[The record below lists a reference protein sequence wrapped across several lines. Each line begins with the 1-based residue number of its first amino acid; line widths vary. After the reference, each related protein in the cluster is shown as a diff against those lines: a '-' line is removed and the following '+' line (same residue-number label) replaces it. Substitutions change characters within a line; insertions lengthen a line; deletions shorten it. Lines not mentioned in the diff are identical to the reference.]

1 MTYLDEDLNSNNSK
15 NIYNNNNN
23 NNNNINNGISVYDV
37 ESENS
42 YRSNEDKDVNCDN
55 SNSNNENIVC
65 PPLDENVIVEL
76 NKIFNEIK
84 SLKTVDQKK
93 MSLGVI
99 KFIHNGE
106 HYIHCP
112 IKHVNSN
119 GKDVCFG
126 VCNHFFSLVDNTKNR
141 RKLSAHKFQYH
152 YYGHAPNVKNVNIY
166 LKTSLSVEEAINK
179 MKKDEIKKN
188 FPKIIKGLQCP
199 NCLKMIPF
207 KRRNKK
213 QNINN

>member
-1 MTYLDEDLNSNNSK
+1 MNELNS
-15 NIYNNNNN
+15 YNNNNN
-23 NNNNINNGISVYDV
+23 DNNNNSNDNNNSMNNGISENDV
-37 ESENS
+37 GSENS
-42 YRSNEDKDVNCDN
+42 YKSDEDMDVNGDN
-55 SNSNNENIVC
+55 SNSNDENIVC
-65 PPLDENVIVEL
+65 PPLNENVILEL

-84 SLKTVDQKK
+84 SLKAVDQKK

-99 KFIHNGE
+99 KFNHNGE
-106 HYIHCP
+106 NYIHCP
-112 IKHVNSN
+112 IKDVNSS
-119 GKDVCFG
+119 GTEVCFG
-126 VCNHFFSLVDNTKNR
+126 VCNHFFSLLDTALNR

-188 FPKIIKGLQCP
+188 IPKVFKGYQCP
-199 NCLKMIPF
+199 YCSNLVPF
-207 KRRNKK
+207 KRRKK